1 MTKLNR
7 NSLVLSNVSVNGV
20 KNVVATGSDRL
31 GSRLANPRTPALQ
44 SHRWLPMSGY
54 APADPAM
61 QKEHFD
67 APASRAGR
75 PAGQSV
81 APRSRSLAASAR
93 RAIASRWHRDTLTAS
108 RATCSTRFTALE
120 RGFGTRGTTARGST
134 RGTGA

>member
-44 SHRWLPMSGY
+44 SHRWLPMPGY

-81 APRSRSLAASAR
+81 APRSRSLASAR
-93 RAIASRWHRDTLTAS
+93 RAIASRWPRVTLTAS
-108 RATCSTRFTALE
+108 RTCSTRITARE
-120 RGFGTRGTTARGST
+120 RGFGTRATTRTST
-134 RGTGA
+134 RGAGA

>member
-1 MTKLNR
+1 MAKLNR

-20 KNVVATGSDRL
+20 KNVVVTGSDRL

-81 APRSRSLAASAR
+81 APRSRSLARAR

-108 RATCSTRFTALE
+108 RAICSTRFTALE
-120 RGFGTRGTTARGST
+120 RGFGTSGTTARGST

>member
-20 KNVVATGSDRL
+20 KNVVKTGTDRL
-31 GSRLANPRTPALQ
+31 GSRLADPRTPALQ
-44 SHRWLPMSGY
+44 SHRWLPMRGY

-81 APRSRSLAASAR
+81 APRSRSLASAR
-93 RAIASRWHRDTLTAS
+93 RAIASRWHRDALTAS
-108 RATCSTRFTALE
+108 RAICSTRLTALE
-120 RGFGTRGTTARGST
+120 RGFGTSGTTARLST